1 MVKGTYTQK
10 AASMSCDAKAV
21 KHILIDNT
29 FYYHTQV
36 IYLSS
41 LHIIPKLSDN
51 CVYKTNIKNY
61 LKKNAS
67 LLTPNYSN
75 VYKQWTDT
83 VVRDWICEICQ

>member
-36 IYLSS
+36 NYISFFIA
-41 LHIIPKLSDN
+41 HN
-51 CVYKTNIKNY
+51 TKTI
-61 LKKNAS
+61 
-67 LLTPNYSN
+67 
-75 VYKQWTDT
+75 
-83 VVRDWICEICQ
+83 